1 MKIIR
6 FALAIAAT
14 LTAFA
19 SCNKPV
25 PEEPEEVIKPVI
37 QLATTEVELAS
48 DGTAVDLAYMIEN
61 PVEGQK
67 ISVVND
73 AQWLAVSTDKA
84 RVLSFSADINETGAV
99 RQAQVVLSYEGAED
113 VTVEV
118 SQEFFVNPLKVE
130 ISGVTATGV
139 TFSITTSDPE
149 LTWIPMVTY
158 KESFEY
164 FDSADELFQNDLEYF
179 AYLADIQDMSLAEF
193 IDMMTAAGSMED
205 VTFDGLQPS
214 VDYVLYAYGI
224 TREGRRTTDIVSAPF
239 TTEPPYEGDIT
250 FTFTAEEVDY
260 NLNYTITPS
269 HTGVPFYYD
278 IVPWTTLE
286 EWKVKHGGN
295 LRDAIQAEEIDARVN
310 ELLELGMISGP
321 EDFFAIYNESNVVD
335 WGNLPLKASTKYVI
349 YACRWDENCVLS
361 GPVSTYEHTSQP
373 IGQSS
378 NEITLT
384 IDNIT
389 QSSVDATADVTNE
402 DPYVIIPLRK
412 SEIDGMTDEETFVYV
427 TTKYDYLISEYTF
440 SGDMTKTFPRM
451 RPDTDY
457 VVLAFGYKAET
468 MTTSEMDRVEFKT
481 LPAGD
486 PKDCTFEFKVTPDV
500 DFAFV
505 EVLPSD
511 KGQFYHWIVYPS
523 YYTAENVKE
532 YIQKTIEV
540 YYEGDVA
547 TFSSWELSLGDD
559 SANAWDLY
567 PATEYKVGAV
577 VMDYDTGEF
586 LSDVVFSEPFT
597 TLEKKYAD
605 ITFNFEYGPYYDLG
619 QLVNAGQE
627 QFADLLGDGDAIM
640 PIKLEV
646 EGKCSAYY
654 YAIYQNDLMDEEEY
668 PDELFYAGLEGGGF
682 TRAATNFIVKYDT
695 KMTLTAMAYDYD
707 GNVTKIYRAPLFF
720 TQDGASPAKD
730 FIASLNKSQAR
741 SAQAMPVASA
751 NVASKTLPE
760 NRLDARQIQ
769 AKHDEAMMKVED
781 IRRERL
787 MKEVLDLKT
796 RKSKMIAK

>member
-278 IVPWTTLE
+278 IVPWSTLE

-532 YIQKTIEV
+532 FIQKTIEV

>member
-361 GPVSTYEHTSQP
+361 GPVSTYEHISQP

-619 QLVNAGQE
+619 QLVNAGQK

>member
-6 FALAIAAT
+6 FAIAIAAT

-73 AQWLAVSTDKA
+73 AQWLAVSTDQA

-269 HTGVPFYYD
+269 HTGVPFY
-278 IVPWTTLE
+278 
-286 EWKVKHGGN
+286 
-295 LRDAIQAEEIDARVN
+295 
-310 ELLELGMISGP
+310 
-321 EDFFAIYNESNVVD
+321 
-335 WGNLPLKASTKYVI
+335 
-349 YACRWDENCVLS
+349 
-361 GPVSTYEHTSQP
+361 
-373 IGQSS
+373 
-378 NEITLT
+378 
-384 IDNIT
+384 
-389 QSSVDATADVTNE
+389 
-402 DPYVIIPLRK
+402 
-412 SEIDGMTDEETFVYV
+412 
-427 TTKYDYLISEYTF
+427 
-440 SGDMTKTFPRM
+440 
-451 RPDTDY
+451 
-457 VVLAFGYKAET
+457 
-468 MTTSEMDRVEFKT
+468 
-481 LPAGD
+481 
-486 PKDCTFEFKVTPDV
+486 
-500 DFAFV
+500 
-505 EVLPSD
+505 
-511 KGQFYHWIVYPS
+511 
-523 YYTAENVKE
+523 
-532 YIQKTIEV
+532 
-540 YYEGDVA
+540 
-547 TFSSWELSLGDD
+547 
-559 SANAWDLY
+559 
-567 PATEYKVGAV
+567 
-577 VMDYDTGEF
+577 
-586 LSDVVFSEPFT
+586 
-597 TLEKKYAD
+597 
-605 ITFNFEYGPYYDLG
+605 
-619 QLVNAGQE
+619 
-627 QFADLLGDGDAIM
+627 
-640 PIKLEV
+640 
-646 EGKCSAYY
+646 
-654 YAIYQNDLMDEEEY
+654 
-668 PDELFYAGLEGGGF
+668 
-682 TRAATNFIVKYDT
+682 
-695 KMTLTAMAYDYD
+695 
-707 GNVTKIYRAPLFF
+707 
-720 TQDGASPAKD
+720 
-730 FIASLNKSQAR
+730 
-741 SAQAMPVASA
+741 
-751 NVASKTLPE
+751 
-760 NRLDARQIQ
+760 
-769 AKHDEAMMKVED
+769 
-781 IRRERL
+781 
-787 MKEVLDLKT
+787 
-796 RKSKMIAK
+796 

>member
-751 NVASKTLPE
+751 NVASKTLQE

>member
-48 DGTAVDLAYMIEN
+48 DGTAVELAYMIEN

-278 IVPWTTLE
+278 IVPWITLE

-532 YIQKTIEV
+532 FIQKTIEV

-619 QLVNAGQE
+619 QLVNAGQK

>member
-532 YIQKTIEV
+532 FIQKTIEV